1 MHRFTLASPL
11 GSERGQTGPAG
22 QRSKVKGQRAR
33 VKGEVRVLNVVV
45 VGRIFRCGAV
55 VATPFIAP
63 GLTRQW
69 LCPALPLIS
78 STPTRQRRA
87 LGAPA
92 RQSRGPHRARLRGGV
107 ESPRLVRPS
116 VFLARSAR
124 LARDA
129 VAQRVQNSRVWPH
142 NGLRPGLRTLRYV
155 RSREL
160 GSVSFANRD
169 KRFSA
174 SIFSD
179 RSTCARAMVRCS
191 ASIVRSYV
199 ARSTGNGVPS
209 LPPCAKAK
217 RAGSRVLAG
226 VP

>member
-124 LARDA
+124 VARYA

-142 NGLRPGLRTLRYV
+142 NGRKTRPTYCQLAARV
-155 RSREL
+155 RS
-160 GSVSFANRD
+160 
-169 KRFSA
+169 SA
-174 SIFSD
+174 SRALPWPPSARPD
-179 RSTCARAMVRCS
+179 RWVWRGAYGNHCAALSCDLR
-191 ASIVRSYV
+191 IVR
-199 ARSTGNGVPS
+199 R
-209 LPPCAKAK
+209 
-217 RAGSRVLAG
+217 R
-226 VP
+226 